1 VSIYTKRFISLLVP
15 LTAFFVV
22 LFIVSCALGRY
33 PISPLEVAR
42 LLFIAPFTPV
52 AGAPVSQGAIVLLQV
67 RLPRIAAA
75 ALIGAGL
82 SASGAAYQGLFRNPL
97 VSPDVLGVSAGAG
110 FGAALGIFFSLG
122 ALGITLLSFG
132 LGLVTALAV
141 GLLARRVGND
151 STLALVLSGI
161 MVGSLLSSALSFL
174 KLVADPS
181 NVLPAI
187 TYWLMGSLSSIKQ
200 GDTLFVLPLI
210 VGALVLLYLL
220 RWRINVLT
228 LGDEEARSLGTA
240 VGLSRVLVI
249 VAATLATAASVSV
262 SGMIG
267 WVGLVIP
274 HFARMVG
281 GSDYRYLIPLSMVM
295 GASYLLLV
303 DDLARLLTT
312 AEIPIGILTSFVG
325 VPFFLYLIRR
335 GRIA

>member
-1 VSIYTKRFISLLVP
+1 MSIYTKRFVALLVP
-15 LTAFFVV
+15 LSVFFVA
-22 LFIVSCALGRY
+22 LFVVSCALGRY
-33 PISPLEVAR
+33 PISPLEVGR
-42 LLFIAPFTPV
+42 LLFIAPFTHLP
-52 AGAPVSQGAIVLLQV
+52 GTPVSQGAIVLFQV
-67 RLPRIAAA
+67 RLPRIIAA

-122 ALGITLLSFG
+122 ALGITVLSFG

-200 GDTLFVLPLI
+200 GDVLFVGPLM
-210 VGALVLLYLL
+210 VGALGLLHLL
-220 RWRINVLT
+220 RWRVNVLT

-274 HFARMVG
+274 HFARMIG
-281 GSDYRYLIPLSMVM
+281 GSDYRYLLPLSMVM

-303 DDLARLLTT
+303 DDLSRLLTT

>member
-42 LLFIAPFTPV
+42 LLFIAPFTSV
-52 AGAPVSQGAIVLLQV
+52 AGAPVSQEAIVLLQV

>member
-1 VSIYTKRFISLLVP
+1 VSIYTKRFIALLVP
-15 LTAFFVV
+15 LSAFFVA
-22 LFIVSCALGRY
+22 LFVVSCALGRY
-33 PISPLEVAR
+33 PISPLEVGR
-42 LLFIAPFTPV
+42 LLFIAPFTQVP
-52 AGAPVSQGAIVLLQV
+52 GASVSQSAIVLFQV

-97 VSPDVLGVSAGAG
+97 VSPDVLGVSAGAA

-122 ALGITLLSFG
+122 ALGITFLSFA
-132 LGLVTALAV
+132 LGLFTALAV

-200 GDTLFVLPLI
+200 GDLIFVGPLI
-210 VGALVLLYLL
+210 LGALVLLYLL
-220 RWRINVLT
+220 RWRVNVLT

-281 GSDYRYLIPLSMVM
+281 GSDYRYLLPLSMVM

-303 DDLARLLTT
+303 DDLSRLLTT
-312 AEIPIGILTSFVG
+312 SEIPIGILTSFVG